1 MGDPKIQRSDAGF
14 FTRLGRA
21 IDAFGG
27 DAPKAKSGPSQ
38 KQMDAVQPL
47 PKKYKATPRR
57 LDRSVVSAPV
67 SDSAAYKIQE
77 NETYVANALKLV
89 DDMRALAVK
98 EDSWYNRTT
107 PKDVDKVTNKY
118 KPLLLAAAGATS
130 LEKSEMRK
138 QLAVMMLKELYE
150 TPTADNLFW
159 VLADRAPYPVD
170 IKDLKNLEHI
180 PMYELMNL
188 AEEKD
193 RMAAVEPY
201 QCTLNHEQVSCWNG
215 AMADARKKSCVI
227 GGVKKAYSTND
238 CPSEPKESKESTK
251 F

>member
-1 MGDPKIQRSDAGF
+1 MGDPKVQRSDSGF

-38 KQMDAVQPL
+38 KQVDAVQPL

-67 SDSAAYKIQE
+67 SDSAAYKIRE

-98 EDSWYNRTT
+98 EDAWHNRTT

-118 KPLLLAAAGATS
+118 KPLMLAASGTTV
-130 LEKSEMRK
+130 LEQAQSRK
-138 QLAVMMLKELYE
+138 QLAEMMVKELFK
-150 TPTADNLFW
+150 TPTGENLFW
-159 VLADRAPYPVD
+159 
-170 IKDLKNLEHI
+170 DLKSGHESFYRCSSFYEEEKRTVDDTCTGGTRETCSIGEISYSVGGGRCESNHI
-180 PMYELMNL
+180 PDG
-188 AEEKD
+188 D
-193 RMAAVEPY
+193 RPDRK
-201 QCTLNHEQVSCWNG
+201 NG
-215 AMADARKKSCVI
+215 IVQ
-227 GGVKKAYSTND
+227 
-238 CPSEPKESKESTK
+238 
-251 F
+251 